1 MKCESDE
8 KTHHPNNMTVKKTSQ
23 AGKPGGKQGHSS
35 PAQRILVV
43 DDDED
48 IRRFNVEILTSSGYR
63 VDAAADGALAL
74 ASLQINNYDLLLTD
88 YGLPKVNGLDLIKK
102 IRAAHMVIPVILA
115 SGTMPT
121 EELKHPELHIEAM
134 LPKPYTFEQL
144 LETVRKVL
152 SATHDTEE
160 EA

>member
-1 MKCESDE
+1 
-8 KTHHPNNMTVKKTSQ
+8 MTVKKTSQ